1 MSFAVDVNILLY
13 ASDASRPEHPR
24 AAEFLARCARE
35 SEVFC
40 IAWTTLM
47 GYLRMATHP
56 AIFERPLS
64 HDEAVRNVEG
74 LLALPHL
81 RVIGEEDGFW
91 AEYRSLASEVP
102 VRANLVPDAH
112 LAAILRQHGVRVLY
126 TRDRDFRKFGGLE
139 VRDPIADAAQR
150 RPAPR
155 R

>member
-1 MSFAVDVNILLY
+1 
-13 ASDASRPEHPR
+13 
-24 AAEFLARCARE
+24 
-35 SEVFC
+35 
-40 IAWTTLM
+40 
-47 GYLRMATHP
+47 MATHP

-64 HDEAVRNVEG
+64 HDDAVRNVEA

-81 RVIGEEDGFW
+81 RVIGEEEGFW
-91 AEYRSLASEVP
+91 AVYRGVASEVP

-112 LAAILRQHGVRVLY
+112 LAAILRQHGVSVLY

-139 VRDPIADAAQR
+139 VRDPITDTPER